1 MHCSISNFAPYHES
15 KFLKVPN
22 IFQCIIYQ
30 IRSKLR
36 LNEQFQRMF
45 EIRSILIVDRKRI
58 IITQGCLE
66 KKSVTSASISIIY
79 FSKRTKL
86 IWAMIIKMGKIA
98 TVFPIVKSICLGYAD
113 FLFLRY
119 TYNIDKGKFLKLLLF
134 LFILNFILLKLKS
147 RFKIQLPIDKK

>member
-1 MHCSISNFAPYHES
+1 MNQS
-15 KFLKVPN
+15 FLKFQ
-22 IFQCIIYQ
+22 IFFNVLYTKSDQNWDWM
-30 IRSKLR
+30 K
-36 LNEQFQRMF
+36 QFQRMF

-86 IWAMIIKMGKIA
+86 IWAMIIKMGKIT

>member
-86 IWAMIIKMGKIA
+86 I
-98 TVFPIVKSICLGYAD
+98 
-113 FLFLRY
+113 
-119 TYNIDKGKFLKLLLF
+119 
-134 LFILNFILLKLKS
+134 
-147 RFKIQLPIDKK
+147 